1 MVMLEKDA
9 TPIFK
14 QSIVVAVAQVTD
26 TGLLSWKSQVL
37 ILQQAASL
45 LR

>member
-1 MVMLEKDA
+1 MTQMVMLEKDA

-26 TGLLSWKSQVL
+26 TGLLS
-37 ILQQAASL
+37 
-45 LR
+45 